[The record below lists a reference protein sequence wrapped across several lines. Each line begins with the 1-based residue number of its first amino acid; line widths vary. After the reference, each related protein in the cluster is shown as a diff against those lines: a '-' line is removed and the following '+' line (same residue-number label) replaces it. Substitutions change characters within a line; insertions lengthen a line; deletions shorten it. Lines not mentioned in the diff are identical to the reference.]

1 MKKIMLAAVALIC
14 MTITTVALT
23 ACGSDSSSS
32 TPTPPPAPT
41 MTTSEWNISFTQ
53 ESNAVVQQN
62 LPVKVCYYDAAGT
75 LKTEDMTGASWNKS
89 VTYQGETS
97 NKGFFVIRL
106 ITGKEGVVAEDSYP
120 VSLTPSGTIVNSY
133 SDGSKVTLKVNE
145 NPLSKFSGTTIMG
158 QFKGQGII
166 NYFDNGRKYLNYL
179 GCFSLYKDGTIS
191 ITNGTSIP
199 EIKELMGKE

>member
-14 MTITTVALT
+14 MTITTVSLT

-75 LKTEDMTGASWNKS
+75 LKTEDMTGTSWNKT

-97 NKGFFVIRL
+97 NKGFIGIRL
-106 ITGKEGVVAEDSYP
+106 IKGKDNVDAETLYP
-120 VSLTPSGTIVNSY
+120 AALTPTGTIFNTY
-133 SDGSKVTLKVNE
+133 SDGSKITLNVADGGLAQFHGSSLRN
-145 NPLSKFSGTTIMG
+145 IMG
-158 QFKGQGII
+158 EAII
-166 NYFDNGRKYLNYL
+166 NYFDGGRKYLSYL
-179 GCFSLYKDGTIS
+179 GCFWLYENGAIRYTGGTD
-191 ITNGTSIP
+191 IP
-199 EIKELMGKE
+199 QVKELLGL